1 MIPRHLVPMDASVV
15 VRLCEKILEE
25 LPTEA
30 GVTPHG
36 DLLVGLMLALAML
49 SVVIVGFFMW
59 F

>member
-1 MIPRHLVPMDASVV
+1 MDASVV